1 MTLQT
6 PKPHIGSTPANIF
19 THRGGCPQPLN
30 EQHIGLGT
38 RHTTAWPA
46 GSWLGR
52 LRSPEVN
59 EWFMGLPC
67 GPVFYKVEKMEKL
80 FPTLI
85 VLDVLS
91 AVPYAVKSDMKMT
104 VYWLA
109 AGLLT
114 YSVTWM

>member
-1 MTLQT
+1 
-6 PKPHIGSTPANIF
+6 
-19 THRGGCPQPLN
+19 
-30 EQHIGLGT
+30 
-38 RHTTAWPA
+38 
-46 GSWLGR
+46 
-52 LRSPEVN
+52 
-59 EWFMGLPC
+59 
-67 GPVFYKVEKMEKL
+67 MEKI
-80 FPTLI
+80 FPTILI

>member
-1 MTLQT
+1 M
-6 PKPHIGSTPANIF
+6 S
-19 THRGGCPQPLN
+19 
-30 EQHIGLGT
+30 
-38 RHTTAWPA
+38 
-46 GSWLGR
+46 GSWA
-52 LRSPEVN
+52 SPV
-59 EWFMGLPC
+59 GLFLQ
-67 GPVFYKVEKMEKL
+67 GMMRAQMEKI
-80 FPTLI
+80 FPTILI